1 MAPDDPGAAHAAPEL
16 AALLAAREDEL
27 RAVEASAAAR
37 TLDTKVRAKQF
48 FDDVVEKMRAGARQ
62 AEALERNYR
71 AAAAQRD
78 AAAARADKL
87 EARAAK
93 LDARA
98 AAAERQ
104 RDASRRDAAALGDG
118 IRHLRDELDESRA
131 RLAAARDAEA
141 AAAELVRAGAAER
154 DAARAE
160 FLRERDDHAAAR
172 DALARRVAA
181 LETENA
187 ELRDRL
193 RTTAEAEQA
202 ARDKLADKEKLANE
216 HRGRAYVLEEEL
228 KKQRKKVDE
237 CVLEERRRGEEERAR
252 GERERVARR
261 AGPRG
266 AFRSSRRVARA
277 GRRSPHAYRPRRPSG
292 PRAAPPAAAW
302 QRARFPT
309 QAARAEADARRERL
323 DLERTEAEAAARAES
338 ERLHAAKLEEDLAR
352 AAATETRARL
362 VAGVDCRKHGRA
374 GNPKARR
381 LFLDPRTDELAWGPA
396 GAKKSGS
403 KGAAK
408 RFPLVRGVR
417 LVRGKTTAVFRRQAS
432 VDASPNACLS
442 LVGDGPRESLDLELD
457 SKQLRDTLA
466 TGIAALLVRLDAP
479 ATA

>member
-181 LETENA
+181 LEAENA

-252 GERERVARR
+252 GERERVARC

-277 GRRSPHAYRPRRPSG
+277 DRRPPHAYIDRVARRD
-292 PRAAPPAAAW
+292 RERAAAW

-323 DLERTEAEAAARAES
+323 DLERAEAEAAARAES

-396 GAKKSGS
+396 GAKTSGS

>member
-181 LETENA
+181 LEAENA

-292 PRAAPPAAAW
+292 PRAARPRPHGN
-302 QRARFPT
+302 ARVPT

-323 DLERTEAEAAARAES
+323 DLERAEAEAAARAES

>member
-1 MAPDDPGAAHAAPEL
+1 MRPGGAAP
-16 AALLAAREDEL
+16 
-27 RAVEASAAAR
+27 
-37 TLDTKVRAKQF
+37 
-48 FDDVVEKMRAGARQ
+48 
-62 AEALERNYR
+62 
-71 AAAAQRD
+71 
-78 AAAARADKL
+78 
-87 EARAAK
+87 
-93 LDARA
+93 
-98 AAAERQ
+98 
-104 RDASRRDAAALGDG
+104 
-118 IRHLRDELDESRA
+118 
-131 RLAAARDAEA
+131 
-141 AAAELVRAGAAER
+141 
-154 DAARAE
+154 
-160 FLRERDDHAAAR
+160 
-172 DALARRVAA
+172 
-181 LETENA
+181 
-187 ELRDRL
+187 
-193 RTTAEAEQA
+193 
-202 ARDKLADKEKLANE
+202 
-216 HRGRAYVLEEEL
+216 
-228 KKQRKKVDE
+228 
-237 CVLEERRRGEEERAR
+237 RRRGAGEGRAR
-252 GERERVARR
+252 TRR
-261 AGPRG
+261 APRG
-266 AFRSSRRVARA
+266 SSRRLPLK
-277 GRRSPHAYRPRRPSG
+277 SPRRARRPALPSRISTASPVG
-292 PRAAPPAAAW
+292 TESGRPHGN
-302 QRARFPT
+302 ARVPT

-323 DLERTEAEAAARAES
+323 DLERAEAEAAARAES

>member
-181 LETENA
+181 LEAENA

-266 AFRSSRRVARA
+266 AFRS
-277 GRRSPHAYRPRRPSG
+277 PRRARRPALPSRISTASPVG
-292 PRAAPPAAAW
+292 TESGRPHGN
-302 QRARFPT
+302 ARVPT

-323 DLERTEAEAAARAES
+323 DLERAEAEAAARAES

>member
-1 MAPDDPGAAHAAPEL
+1 MPSAQVAASRAP
-16 AALLAAREDEL
+16 
-27 RAVEASAAAR
+27 
-37 TLDTKVRAKQF
+37 
-48 FDDVVEKMRAGARQ
+48 AGAP
-62 AEALERNYR
+62 LTHI
-71 AAAAQRD
+71 D
-78 AAAARADKL
+78 
-87 EARAAK
+87 
-93 LDARA
+93 
-98 AAAERQ
+98 
-104 RDASRRDAAALGDG
+104 
-118 IRHLRDELDESRA
+118 
-131 RLAAARDAEA
+131 
-141 AAAELVRAGAAER
+141 
-154 DAARAE
+154 
-160 FLRERDDHAAAR
+160 
-172 DALARRVAA
+172 
-181 LETENA
+181 
-187 ELRDRL
+187 
-193 RTTAEAEQA
+193 
-202 ARDKLADKEKLANE
+202 
-216 HRGRAYVLEEEL
+216 
-228 KKQRKKVDE
+228 
-237 CVLEERRRGEEERAR
+237 
-252 GERERVARR
+252 RVARR
-261 AGPRG
+261 DRE
-266 AFRSSRRVARA
+266 
-277 GRRSPHAYRPRRPSG
+277 RPRPRPHG
-292 PRAAPPAAAW
+292 N
-302 QRARFPT
+302 ARVPT

-323 DLERTEAEAAARAES
+323 DLERAEAEAAARAES

>member
-181 LETENA
+181 LEAENA

-252 GERERVARR
+252 GERER
-261 AGPRG
+261 
-266 AFRSSRRVARA
+266 
-277 GRRSPHAYRPRRPSG
+277 
-292 PRAAPPAAAW
+292 
-302 QRARFPT
+302 
-309 QAARAEADARRERL
+309 AARAEADARRERL
-323 DLERTEAEAAARAES
+323 DLERAEAEAAARAES

>member
-1 MAPDDPGAAHAAPEL
+1 MRPGGAAP
-16 AALLAAREDEL
+16 
-27 RAVEASAAAR
+27 
-37 TLDTKVRAKQF
+37 
-48 FDDVVEKMRAGARQ
+48 
-62 AEALERNYR
+62 
-71 AAAAQRD
+71 
-78 AAAARADKL
+78 
-87 EARAAK
+87 
-93 LDARA
+93 
-98 AAAERQ
+98 
-104 RDASRRDAAALGDG
+104 
-118 IRHLRDELDESRA
+118 
-131 RLAAARDAEA
+131 
-141 AAAELVRAGAAER
+141 
-154 DAARAE
+154 
-160 FLRERDDHAAAR
+160 
-172 DALARRVAA
+172 
-181 LETENA
+181 
-187 ELRDRL
+187 
-193 RTTAEAEQA
+193 
-202 ARDKLADKEKLANE
+202 
-216 HRGRAYVLEEEL
+216 
-228 KKQRKKVDE
+228 
-237 CVLEERRRGEEERAR
+237 RRRGAGEGRAR
-252 GERERVARR
+252 TRR
-261 AGPRG
+261 APRG
-266 AFRSSRRVARA
+266 SSRRLPLK
-277 GRRSPHAYRPRRPSG
+277 SPRRARRPALPSRISTASPVG
-292 PRAAPPAAAW
+292 TESGPPAAAW

-323 DLERTEAEAAARAES
+323 DLERAEAEAAARAES

>member
-181 LETENA
+181 LEAENA

-277 GRRSPHAYRPRRPSG
+277 DRRSPHAYIDRVARRA
-292 PRAAPPAAAW
+292 RERAAAW

-323 DLERTEAEAAARAES
+323 DLERAEAEAAARAES
-338 ERLHAAKLEEDLAR
+338 ERLHAAKLEEDLSR

>member
-1 MAPDDPGAAHAAPEL
+1 M
-16 AALLAAREDEL
+16 
-27 RAVEASAAAR
+27 
-37 TLDTKVRAKQF
+37 
-48 FDDVVEKMRAGARQ
+48 
-62 AEALERNYR
+62 
-71 AAAAQRD
+71 
-78 AAAARADKL
+78 
-87 EARAAK
+87 
-93 LDARA
+93 
-98 AAAERQ
+98 
-104 RDASRRDAAALGDG
+104 
-118 IRHLRDELDESRA
+118 
-131 RLAAARDAEA
+131 
-141 AAAELVRAGAAER
+141 
-154 DAARAE
+154 
-160 FLRERDDHAAAR
+160 
-172 DALARRVAA
+172 
-181 LETENA
+181 
-187 ELRDRL
+187 
-193 RTTAEAEQA
+193 
-202 ARDKLADKEKLANE
+202 
-216 HRGRAYVLEEEL
+216 
-228 KKQRKKVDE
+228 
-237 CVLEERRRGEEERAR
+237 
-252 GERERVARR
+252 
-261 AGPRG
+261 
-266 AFRSSRRVARA
+266 
-277 GRRSPHAYRPRRPSG
+277 
-292 PRAAPPAAAW
+292 
-302 QRARFPT
+302 

-323 DLERTEAEAAARAES
+323 DLERAEAEAEARAES

>member
-98 AAAERQ
+98 AAAARP
-104 RDASRRDAAALGDG
+104 RAASRRAAAALG
-118 IRHLRDELDESRA
+118 
-131 RLAAARDAEA
+131 
-141 AAAELVRAGAAER
+141 AGGR
-154 DAARAE
+154 PARAE
-160 FLRERDDHAAAR
+160 LLRERDDHAAAR

-181 LETENA
+181 LEAENA

-302 QRARFPT
+302 PRARSDAGRARRGRR
-309 QAARAEADARRERL
+309 AARAPRPRAHRGGGGRARRVGTPPRGQAGGGPGARGGDRDPRQARGGRRL
-323 DLERTEAEAAARAES
+323 PQARA
-338 ERLHAAKLEEDLAR
+338 RRQPQGAALVSRPAHR
-352 AAATETRARL
+352 RAR
-362 VAGVDCRKHGRA
+362 VGPGGREEVRK
-374 GNPKARR
+374 
-381 LFLDPRTDELAWGPA
+381 
-396 GAKKSGS
+396 
-403 KGAAK
+403 
-408 RFPLVRGVR
+408 
-417 LVRGKTTAVFRRQAS
+417 
-432 VDASPNACLS
+432 
-442 LVGDGPRESLDLELD
+442 
-457 SKQLRDTLA
+457 
-466 TGIAALLVRLDAP
+466 
-479 ATA
+479 

>member
-104 RDASRRDAAALGDG
+104 RDASRRDAGALGDG

-266 AFRSSRRVARA
+266 AFCSSRRVARA
-277 GRRSPHAYRPRRPSG
+277 DRRSPHAYIDRVARRA
-292 PRAAPPAAAW
+292 RERAAAW

-323 DLERTEAEAAARAES
+323 DLERAEAEAAARAES

>member
-181 LETENA
+181 LEAENA

-277 GRRSPHAYRPRRPSG
+277 GRRSPHAYIDRVARRA
-292 PRAAPPAAAW
+292 RERAAAW

-338 ERLHAAKLEEDLAR
+338 ERLHAAKLEEDLSR

>member
-93 LDARA
+93 LDARG

-181 LETENA
+181 LEAENA

-292 PRAAPPAAAW
+292 PRAGGHMLT
-302 QRARFPT
+302 RAFPT